1 MVNTGNNSSSRKRA
15 ALHDPRACSSIS
27 SSASDDASSVD
38 NAPILMTQ
46 RENDFNDKTW
56 WMVDINPIGGDD
68 TSSSQGATPL
78 VKRCMRTYGWDEVK
92 TRKVLNAYRQ
102 FITLKKESQDW
113 DAKILSPCYL
123 VDQMWHCHI
132 LDVVNYC
139 HDMMLLCGRVVGHD
153 PDGALDYE
161 AKQRRDETTRELL
174 QEKFGSYDEDVWDY
188 SLGQNNDERGEEK
201 SAGPVD
207 EGVDE
212 GDEEE
217 AVTEVITIRLTDQNG
232 EETMFKLKRTTK
244 LAKVF
249 NAYAATKGV
258 DVSDFRFWLD
268 GETIDGAYDTPE
280 ALDLEDND
288 QIDVIVGQSGC

>member
-15 ALHDPRACSSIS
+15 ALNDPRACSSIS
-27 SSASDDASSVD
+27 SASDDASSAD
-38 NAPILMTQ
+38 NAQILMTQ

-56 WMVDINPIGGDD
+56 WMVDINPIGGEDM
-68 TSSSQGATPL
+68 SSRQGATPL

-102 FITLKKESQDW
+102 FITLKRESQDW

-161 AKQRRDETTRELL
+161 AKQKRDETTRELL
-174 QEKFGSYDEDVWDY
+174 QKRFENYDEDVWDY
-188 SLGQNNDERGEEK
+188 SLGQNNKERGGEE
-201 SAGPVD
+201 STGPVD
-207 EGVDE
+207 KGNDE
-212 GDEEE
+212 KE
-217 AVTEVITIRLTDQNG
+217 AGAEAITIILKDQNG
-232 EETMFKLKRTTK
+232 EETMFKVKRTTK
-244 LAKVF
+244 LAKVM
-249 NAYAATKGV
+249 NAYADRKGV
-258 DVSDFRFWLD
+258 DVNRLRFMAD
-268 GETIDGAYDTPE
+268 PIGGSICFNDTPE
-280 ALDLEDND
+280 TLDLEDND
-288 QIDVIVGQSGC
+288 QIYVSLQQIGC

>member
-15 ALHDPRACSSIS
+15 ALHDPRACSSVS

-38 NAPILMTQ
+38 NNAQILMTQ

-68 TSSSQGATPL
+68 MSSHQGDTPL

-132 LDVVNYC
+132 LDVLNYC

-161 AKQRRDETTRELL
+161 AKQKRDETTRQLL
-174 QEKFGSYDEDVWDY
+174 KERFENYDEDVWNY
-188 SLGQNNDERGEEK
+188 SLGQNNDEREEEK

-207 EGVDE
+207 EEGRGGGV
-212 GDEEE
+212 E
-217 AVTEVITIRLTDQNG
+217 AITFRLRDQNG
-232 EETMFKLKRTTK
+232 EETMFTVKRGIK
-244 LAKVF
+244 MQKVF
-249 NAYAATKGV
+249 NAYAGRKGV
-258 DVSDFRFWLD
+258 DVADFRFYLHGENIWG
-268 GETIDGAYDTPE
+268 GETPE
-280 ALDLEDND
+280 TLDLEEND
-288 QIDVIVGQSGC
+288 EIDVFLGQSAF

>member
-15 ALHDPRACSSIS
+15 ALHDPRACSSV
-27 SSASDDASSVD
+27 SSASDDASLSVD
-38 NAPILMTQ
+38 NAQILMTQ
-46 RENDFNDKTW
+46 RENGFNEKTW

-68 TSSSQGATPL
+68 TSSRQGATPL

-92 TRKVLNAYRQ
+92 SRKVLNAYRQ

-161 AKQRRDETTRELL
+161 AKQKRDGTTRELL
-174 QEKFGSYDEDVWDY
+174 QKKFGSYDEDVWDY
-188 SLGQNNDERGEEK
+188 SSVQNNDDEKGEEK
-201 SAGPVD
+201 SSDPV
-207 EGVDE
+207 
-212 GDEEE
+212 EEE
-217 AVTEVITIRLTDQNG
+217 TGMEEAGAEIITFRLKDQNG
-232 EETMFKLKRTTK
+232 EVTMFTVERTVRMQ
-244 LAKVF
+244 KVF
-249 NAYAATKGV
+249 EAYADRKGV
-258 DVSDFRFWLD
+258 DVGDFRCALD
-268 GETIDGAYDTPE
+268 GEPIWGGETPE
-280 ALDLEDND
+280 TLDLKHND
-288 QIDVIVGQSGC
+288 QVDAVLVQSGC

>member
-15 ALHDPRACSSIS
+15 ALHDPRACSSV
-27 SSASDDASSVD
+27 SSASGDASSVD

-56 WMVDINPIGGDD
+56 WMVDINPIGGEDM
-68 TSSSQGATPL
+68 SSRQGATPL

-139 HDMMLLCGRVVGHD
+139 HDMMLLCGRVVGHA

-174 QEKFGSYDEDVWDY
+174 QKKFGSCYDEDVWDY
-188 SLGQNNDERGEEK
+188 SLGQNNDEKGEEK

-207 EGVDE
+207 EGNDE
-212 GDEEE
+212 KESAEE
-217 AVTEVITIRLTDQNG
+217 ITFRLKDQNG
-232 EETMFKLKRTTK
+232 EETMFKVKRAIK
-244 LAKVF
+244 MQKVM
-249 NAYAATKGV
+249 NAYAGRKGV
-258 DVSDFRFWLD
+258 DVRDLRFLLD
-268 GETIDGAYDTPE
+268 GKSVLGADTPE
-280 ALDLEDND
+280 TLDLEDND
-288 QIDVIVGQSGC
+288 QIDVFLQLRGC

>member
-1 MVNTGNNSSSRKRA
+1 MNTGNNSSSRKRA
-15 ALHDPRACSSIS
+15 ALHDPRACSSV

-68 TSSSQGATPL
+68 TSSRQGATPL

-139 HDMMLLCGRVVGHD
+139 HDMMLLCGRLVGHD

-174 QEKFGSYDEDVWDY
+174 QERFESYDEDVWDY
-188 SLGQNNDERGEEK
+188 SLGQNNDERGEEEN
-201 SAGPVD
+201 AGPVD
-207 EGVDE
+207 EGD
-212 GDEEE
+212 DEEE
-217 AVTEVITIRLTDQNG
+217 EEGAELITLRLKFQTG
-232 EETMFKLKRTTK
+232 EETMFTLKRTTK
-244 LAKVF
+244 MAKVF
-249 NAYAATKGV
+249 NAYADRKGV
-258 DVSDFRFWLD
+258 DVSDLRFLAD
-268 GETIDGAYDTPE
+268 EPVGFNDTPE
-280 ALDLEDND
+280 TLDLEDND
-288 QIDVIVGQSGC
+288 QIDVSLRQCGC